1 MFMRSR
7 KGYSL
12 LETLICVAIIAILM
26 ALQLPV
32 LSKALRKAKEVAVK
46 EGLHQRQIA
55 SMAGDTQF
63 DARPG
68 RDTCRAAYRQ
78 MYQESWVTELKYVV
92 RTEQE
97 FAAYWNTLIRPSA
110 TEPLEYTA
118 SGELVAQ
125 DALGNVYYLKAL
137 NPADPPGETAI
148 VGWEFI
154 STNLA
159 ETTSG
164 TLGTNVLYTDGRAVY
179 IRYPGEFPMTRLVA
193 ELSHRFVV
201 EYL

>member
-7 KGYSL
+7 RGYSL
-12 LETLICVAIIAILM
+12 LETLVCVAIIAILM

-32 LSKALRKAKEVAVK
+32 LSRALRKAKEVAVK
-46 EGLHQRQIA
+46 EGLHQRQIGA
-55 SMAGDTQF
+55 MAGDEVF
-63 DARPG
+63 NARPD
-68 RDTCRAAYRQ
+68 RTTCRTAYRQ
-78 MYQESWVTELKYVV
+78 TYEESLVTELKYVV
-92 RTEQE
+92 RSEAE

-110 TEPLEYTA
+110 TEPLQYAA
-118 SGELVAQ
+118 SGELIAE
-125 DALGNVYYLKAL
+125 DAGGTVYYLKPL
-137 NPADPPGETAI
+137 NIADPPGETAI

-179 IRYPGEFPMTRLVA
+179 IPYPGEFPMTPLVA

-201 EYL
+201 EY